1 MLLFPCSSP
10 LISEKSAHDSFMEP
24 TMFSIFRRSKPLPA
38 AASPNGYQ
46 KPVQAQDLLATPRR
60 QKLLEN
66 IWQRASLSRAQF
78 VELYRRP
85 LERYAELVQQL
96 PASQNHHHAHPGG
109 MLDHGLEIVAYA
121 LKIRQTY
128 LLPIGA
134 PPESQS
140 AQAEAWT
147 AAAAY
152 GALIHDLGKIAV
164 DVHIELEG
172 GKTWH
177 PWHGPINRPYRFRYV
192 KGRNYQLHGAA
203 AALIYAQILS
213 SEILDWLSDFPEVW
227 SQLIFVLAG
236 QYEHAGIL
244 GEIIVKADQ
253 ASVAQELGG
262 NPARALSA
270 PKQSLQRQL
279 ADGLRYLVRD
289 TFKLNQPDGP
299 SDGWLTQDA
308 LWLVSKPI
316 ADQLRA
322 YLLTQGVEGV
332 PSSNAPFFNMLQDQ
346 GVIQTNAQDKAIW
359 KATIDNGRGWRNTF
373 TLLKLSPALIWN
385 DPNDRPAAY
394 TGTLEVEA
402 GNPVEEPSAETQI
415 AAPAKTSP
423 LDVETRASPETVEPT
438 QLSPFEIP
446 QHASNNPA
454 EFDELLALLG
464 NINEPLEDTKNNQ
477 VSAAHTA
484 PPKLDDTQP
493 SQTSNQGGA
502 PLATIEEG
510 APMPS
515 NTAELG
521 QGFVEWL
528 KKGIASRSIIINDT
542 KALVHTVAGTAML
555 VTPGIFKR
563 YVLEFPHIEQ
573 QAKAQQVNAWQ
584 LVQRSFEKQ
593 KLHQKTQKSLNIWT
607 CDVVGPRKSKQL
619 KGYLLLDPLTIFSEV
634 PFDNISLSLKSEL
647 MEPPQ

>member
-1 MLLFPCSSP
+1 
-10 LISEKSAHDSFMEP
+10 
-24 TMFSIFRRSKPLPA
+24 MFSIFRRSKKLPA
-38 AASPNGYQ
+38 AASSPKGYL
-46 KPVQAQDLLATPRR
+46 KPAQAQDLLATPRR

-66 IWQRASLSRAQF
+66 IWQRASLSRSQF
-78 VELYRRP
+78 AELYRLP

-192 KGRNYQLHGAA
+192 KGRSYQLHGAA

-213 SEILDWLSDFPEVW
+213 PEILDWLSDFPEVW
-227 SQLIFVLAG
+227 SQLVFVLAG

-244 GEIIVKADQ
+244 GEIVVKADQ

-262 NPARALSA
+262 NPSRALSA

-279 ADGLRYLVRD
+279 AEGLRYLVRD

-346 GVIQTNAQDKAIW
+346 GVIQTNTQDKAIW
-359 KATIDNGRGWRNTF
+359 RATIDNGRGWRNTF

-385 DPNDRPAAY
+385 DPTDRPTAY
-394 TGTLEVEA
+394 AGTLEVEA
-402 GNPVEEPSAETQI
+402 GNSVEESSAESSISKRPETLPQDNEFNGVHTDS
-415 AAPAKTSP
+415 APAETIPFDLPQPSP
-423 LDVETRASPETVEPT
+423 SY
-438 QLSPFEIP
+438 
-446 QHASNNPA
+446 PA

-464 NINEPLEDTKNNQ
+464 NIKEPSANNDNHN

-484 PPKLDDTQP
+484 PLQLDDSQP
-493 SQTSNQGGA
+493 CISTNEWVS
-502 PLATIEEG
+502 PLATPIEVTS
-510 APMPS
+510 MPRN
-515 NTAELG
+515 NTDLG
-521 QGFVEWL
+521 KGFVEWL
-528 KKGIASRSIIINDT
+528 KKGIASRSIIINDA
-542 KALVHTVAGTAML
+542 KAQVHTVAGTAML

-563 YVLEFPHIEQ
+563 YVLEFPHIEL

-584 LVQRSFEKQ
+584 MVQRSFEKL
-593 KLHQKTQKSLNIWT
+593 KLHKKTEKHLNIWT
-607 CDVVGPRKSKQL
+607 CNVVGPRKSKQL
-619 KGYLLLDPLTIFSEV
+619 KGYLLIDPLTIFSEV
-634 PFDNISLSLKSEL
+634 PFDNLSLSLKSEML
-647 MEPPQ
+647 ESPE

>member
-1 MLLFPCSSP
+1 
-10 LISEKSAHDSFMEP
+10 
-24 TMFSIFRRSKPLPA
+24 MFSIFRRNKALPVQGP
-38 AASPNGYQ
+38 SPNDFIQ
-46 KPVQAQDLLATPRR
+46 PASSQALLASPRR

-66 IWQRASLSRAQF
+66 IWQRASLSRSQF

-121 LKIRQTY
+121 LKIRQSY

-164 DVHIELEG
+164 DVHVELVG

-177 PWHGPINRPYRFRYV
+177 PWHGPIDRPYRFRYV

-213 SEILDWLSDFPEVW
+213 SEILDWLSNFPEVW
-227 SQLIFVLAG
+227 SQLIFILAG

-244 GEIIVKADQ
+244 GEIVVKADQ

-279 ADGLRYLVRD
+279 ADGLRHLVRD

-346 GVIQTNAQDKAIW
+346 GVVQTNAQDKAIW

-385 DPNDRPAAY
+385 DPNDRPTAY
-394 TGTLEVEA
+394 AGTLEVEA
-402 GNPVEEPSAETQI
+402 GNPAEDSAAEKNVATPAKKSPSDIQSSPVPASL
-415 AAPAKTSP
+415 APAQP
-423 LDVETRASPETVEPT
+423 
-438 QLSPFEIP
+438 SPFELP
-446 QHASNNPA
+446 QHSSSSSD

-464 NINEPLEDTKNNQ
+464 NINEPSVETKE

-484 PPKLDDTQP
+484 PPKLDDIQTC
-493 SQTSNQGGA
+493 QTSNLGGA
-502 PLATIEEG
+502 PLAINEDVTS
-510 APMPS
+510 MPS
-515 NTAELG
+515 TNTEIG

-528 KKGIASRSIIINDT
+528 KKGIASRTIIINDA

-573 QAKAQQVNAWQ
+573 QAKVQQVNAWQ
-584 LVQRSFEKQ
+584 MVQRSFEKQ

-619 KGYLLLDPLTIFSEV
+619 KGYLLRDPLTIFTEV
-634 PFDNISLSLKSEL
+634 PFDNVSLSLRSEL
-647 MEPPQ
+647 TEPTQ

>member
-1 MLLFPCSSP
+1 ML
-10 LISEKSAHDSFMEP
+10 
-24 TMFSIFRRSKPLPA
+24 SIFRRRRALPA
-38 AASPNGYQ
+38 QGPAPNGFLQ
-46 KPVQAQDLLATPRR
+46 PASSQALLAAPRR

-78 VELYRRP
+78 VDLYRRP

-164 DVHIELEG
+164 DVHVELEG

-177 PWHGPINRPYRFRYV
+177 PWHGPIDRPYRFRYV

-203 AALIYAQILS
+203 AALIYGQILS
-213 SEILDWLSDFPEVW
+213 PAIMDWLSDFPEVW
-227 SQLIFVLAG
+227 SQLIFILAG

-244 GEIIVKADQ
+244 GEIVVKADQ

-289 TFKLNQPDGP
+289 KYKLNQPDGP
-299 SDGWLTQDA
+299 SDGWLTQEA

-316 ADQLRA
+316 SDQLRA
-322 YLLTQGVEGV
+322 YLLTQGVENV

-346 GVIQTNAQDKAIW
+346 GLIQTNAQDKAIW

-385 DPNDRPAAY
+385 DPNERPPAY
-394 TGTLEVEA
+394 TGNVEIEA
-402 GNPVEEPSAETQI
+402 GESIEDQPEGASGIKTDELAPQPINPQPGPAEPVRATSPVTAPRVPSAGDPSEI
-415 AAPAKTSP
+415 DA
-423 LDVETRASPETVEPT
+423 L
-438 QLSPFEIP
+438 LS
-446 QHASNNPA
+446 
-454 EFDELLALLG
+454 LLG
-464 NINEPLEDTKNNQ
+464 NIDTPPESNDDAPSTTPQ
-477 VSAAHTA
+477 TA
-484 PPKLDDTQP
+484 PSGPGLLP
-493 SQTSNQGGA
+493 SVLVANSQDAS
-502 PLATIEEG
+502 LEFIEG
-510 APMPS
+510 TLPPS
-515 NTAELG
+515 YNSVHLG
-521 QGFVEWL
+521 QEFVLWL
-528 KKGIASRSIIINDT
+528 KHGIASRKIVINDA
-542 KALVHTVAGTAML
+542 KALVHTVVGTVML
-555 VTPGIFKR
+555 VTPGVFKR
-563 YVLEFPHIEQ
+563 YVLEHPQLERL
-573 QAKAQQVNAWQ
+573 AKAQQVDAWQ

-593 KLHQKTQKSLNIWT
+593 KLHRKTQNSLNIWT

-619 KGYLLLDPLTIFSEV
+619 KGYLLRDPLTLFTEV
-634 PFDNISLSLKSEL
+634 PFDNVSLSLRSEST
-647 MEPPQ
+647 EPKQ

>member
-1 MLLFPCSSP
+1 
-10 LISEKSAHDSFMEP
+10 
-24 TMFSIFRRSKPLPA
+24 MFSIFRRSKPLPA

-415 AAPAKTSP
+415 AAPTKTSP

>member
-1 MLLFPCSSP
+1 
-10 LISEKSAHDSFMEP
+10 
-24 TMFSIFRRSKPLPA
+24 MFSFLRRPSQAAPNPPDTPSGDYLLPLSCQRLL
-38 AASPNGYQ
+38 SP
-46 KPVQAQDLLATPRR
+46 PRR
-60 QKLLEN
+60 QLLLEN

-85 LERYAELVQQL
+85 LKRYAELVQQL
-96 PASQNHHHAHPGG
+96 PASQNHHHAHLGG

-164 DVHIELEG
+164 DVHVELEG
-172 GKTWH
+172 GRTWH
-177 PWHGPINRPYRFRYV
+177 PWNGPIKCPYRFRYV

-213 SEILDWLSDFPEVW
+213 PEILDWLSDFPEAW
-227 SQLIFVLAG
+227 SQLIFILAG

-244 GEIIVKADQ
+244 GEIVIKADQ
-253 ASVAQELGG
+253 ASVAHELGG

-299 SDGWLTQDA
+299 SDGWLTHDA

-316 ADQLRA
+316 SDQLRA
-322 YLLTQGVEGV
+322 YLLNQGVDGI
-332 PSSNAPFFNMLQDQ
+332 PSTNAPFFNMLQDQ
-346 GVIQTNAQDKAIW
+346 GVIQTNAQDRAIW
-359 KATIDNGRGWRNTF
+359 KATIDNGRGWRNTL

-385 DPNDRPAAY
+385 DPNDRPEAY
-394 TGTLEVEA
+394 SGTVEMEISDSEDTVPDITPFTTPGPAISQGEEPGATSVVAPFVQSPAQVTGGDA
-402 GNPVEEPSAETQI
+402 GN
-415 AAPAKTSP
+415 
-423 LDVETRASPETVEPT
+423 
-438 QLSPFEIP
+438 
-446 QHASNNPA
+446 
-454 EFDELLALLG
+454 FDDLLALLG
-464 NINEPLEDTKNNQ
+464 NINEPSQPEDLPRTH
-477 VSAAHTA
+477 AHSGNDQA
-484 PPKLDDTQP
+484 QAIVEKID
-493 SQTSNQGGA
+493 
-502 PLATIEEG
+502 
-510 APMPS
+510 PMPS
-515 NTAELG
+515 TTTELG
-521 QGFVEWL
+521 QAFMQWL
-528 KKGIASRSIIINDT
+528 KDGIAARKIVINDT

-563 YVLEFPHIEQ
+563 YIQEFPHIERL
-573 QAKAQQVNAWQ
+573 AKAQQVNAWQ

-619 KGYLLLDPLTIFSEV
+619 KGYLLLDPHTIFPEP
-634 PFDNISLSLKSEL
+634 PFDNTSLSLRSET
-647 MEPPQ
+647 MESSQ

>member
-1 MLLFPCSSP
+1 
-10 LISEKSAHDSFMEP
+10 
-24 TMFSIFRRSKPLPA
+24 MFSIFRRKKALPA
-38 AASPNGYQ
+38 QGPSPNGFMQ
-46 KPVQAQDLLATPRR
+46 PASSQSLLASPRR

-66 IWQRASLSRAQF
+66 IWQRASLSRTQF
-78 VELYRRP
+78 AELYKRP

-164 DVHIELEG
+164 DVHVELEG
-172 GKTWH
+172 GRTWH

-203 AALIYAQILS
+203 AALIYAQILTAD
-213 SEILDWLSDFPEVW
+213 ILDWLSEFPEVW
-227 SQLIFVLAG
+227 SELVFVLAG
-236 QYEHAGIL
+236 HYEHAGIL
-244 GEIIVKADQ
+244 GEIVIKADQ

-262 NPARALSA
+262 NPARAITA

-359 KATIDNGRGWRNTF
+359 KVTIDNGRGWRNTF

-385 DPNDRPAAY
+385 DPNDRPTPYSGTVELESSDPVSDASQVSNTSNSIPAAL
-394 TGTLEVEA
+394 TKTTSELPTPCA
-402 GNPVEEPSAETQI
+402 KPPKSPAPAAETMKHSSDN
-415 AAPAKTSP
+415 PG
-423 LDVETRASPETVEPT
+423 
-438 QLSPFEIP
+438 EI
-446 QHASNNPA
+446 
-454 EFDELLALLG
+454 DELLALLG
-464 NINEPLEDTKNNQ
+464 NINEPSEDIINNH
-477 VSAAHTA
+477 VSAAQTA
-484 PPKLDDTQP
+484 PLQMDNSQPPQPDTQV
-493 SQTSNQGGA
+493 GA
-502 PLATIEEG
+502 PQETIEEV
-510 APMPS
+510 AQMPS
-515 NTAELG
+515 SNMEIG

-528 KKGIASRSIIINDT
+528 KHGIASRKIIINDT
-542 KALVHTVAGTAML
+542 KALVHTVDGTGML

-563 YVLEFPHIEQ
+563 YVLEFPKIEQ
-573 QAKAQQVNAWQ
+573 LAKLQQVSAWQ

-593 KLHQKTQKSLNIWT
+593 KLHKKTDKSLNIWT
-607 CDVVGPRKSKQL
+607 CNVIDPRKTNQL
-619 KGYLLLDPLTIFSEV
+619 KGYLLIDPKTIFSEV
-634 PFDNISLSLKSEL
+634 PLDNASLSLKLES
-647 MEPPQ
+647 MEFQQ

>member
-1 MLLFPCSSP
+1 
-10 LISEKSAHDSFMEP
+10 
-24 TMFSIFRRSKPLPA
+24 MFSIFRRKKALPA
-38 AASPNGYQ
+38 QGPSPNSFMLPASSQ
-46 KPVQAQDLLATPRR
+46 SLLASPRR

-66 IWQRASLSRAQF
+66 IWQRASLSRTQF
-78 VELYRRP
+78 AELYKRP

-203 AALIYAQILS
+203 AALIYAQILTP
-213 SEILDWLSDFPEVW
+213 EILDWLSDFPEVW
-227 SQLIFVLAG
+227 SQLIFILAG

-244 GEIIVKADQ
+244 GEIVVKADQ

-299 SDGWLTQDA
+299 SDGWLTQEA

-359 KATIDNGRGWRNTF
+359 KATIDNGHGWRNTF

-385 DPNDRPAAY
+385 DPNDRPPAY

-402 GNPVEEPSAETQI
+402 GDPVENSPPKNNMTTPAGVLPS
-415 AAPAKTSP
+415 
-423 LDVETRASPETVEPT
+423 DVESSAIPTALAPPEAPPLEVSQPP
-438 QLSPFEIP
+438 S
-446 QHASNNPA
+446 SNPA

-464 NINEPLEDTKNNQ
+464 NINEPLENNKNNQ
-477 VSAAHTA
+477 ASAAL
-484 PPKLDDTQP
+484 PPLLQLDDTQA
-493 SQTSNQGGA
+493 SLSSNEGDA
-502 PLATIEEG
+502 TLAIAKEV
-510 APMPS
+510 APMPRN
-515 NTAELG
+515 NTEVG
-521 QGFVEWL
+521 REFVEWL
-528 KKGIASRSIIINDT
+528 KNGIASRSIIINDA
-542 KALVHTVAGTAML
+542 KAQVHTVAGTAML

-584 LVQRSFEKQ
+584 MVQRSFEKL
-593 KLHQKTQKSLNIWT
+593 KLHKKTAKHLNIWT
-607 CDVVGPRKSKQL
+607 CDVVGPRKTKQL
-619 KGYLLLDPLTIFSEV
+619 KGYLLIDPLTIFSEA
-634 PFDNISLSLKSEL
+634 PFDNASLSLKSEL
-647 MEPPQ
+647 LESPE

>member
-1 MLLFPCSSP
+1 
-10 LISEKSAHDSFMEP
+10 
-24 TMFSIFRRSKPLPA
+24 MFSIFRRNKALPA
-38 AASPNGYQ
+38 QSPSPNGFIQ
-46 KPVQAQDLLATPRR
+46 PASSQALLASPRR

-66 IWQRASLSRAQF
+66 IWQRASLSRSQF

-121 LKIRQTY
+121 LKIRQSY

-164 DVHIELEG
+164 DVHVELAG

-177 PWHGPINRPYRFRYV
+177 PWHGPIDRPYRFRYV

-213 SEILDWLSDFPEVW
+213 SEILDWLSNFPEVW
-227 SQLIFVLAG
+227 SQLIFILAG

-244 GEIIVKADQ
+244 GEIVVKADQ

-279 ADGLRYLVRD
+279 ADGLRHLVRD

-322 YLLTQGVEGV
+322 YLLTKGVEGV
-332 PSSNAPFFNMLQDQ
+332 PSTNAPFFNMLQDQ
-346 GVIQTNAQDKAIW
+346 GVIQMV
-359 KATIDNGRGWRNTF
+359 
-373 TLLKLSPALIWN
+373 L
-385 DPNDRPAAY
+385 
-394 TGTLEVEA
+394 
-402 GNPVEEPSAETQI
+402 
-415 AAPAKTSP
+415 
-423 LDVETRASPETVEPT
+423 
-438 QLSPFEIP
+438 
-446 QHASNNPA
+446 NNK
-454 EFDELLALLG
+454 D
-464 NINEPLEDTKNNQ
+464 
-477 VSAAHTA
+477 
-484 PPKLDDTQP
+484 
-493 SQTSNQGGA
+493 
-502 PLATIEEG
+502 
-510 APMPS
+510 
-515 NTAELG
+515 
-521 QGFVEWL
+521 
-528 KKGIASRSIIINDT
+528 
-542 KALVHTVAGTAML
+542 
-555 VTPGIFKR
+555 
-563 YVLEFPHIEQ
+563 
-573 QAKAQQVNAWQ
+573 
-584 LVQRSFEKQ
+584 
-593 KLHQKTQKSLNIWT
+593 
-607 CDVVGPRKSKQL
+607 
-619 KGYLLLDPLTIFSEV
+619 
-634 PFDNISLSLKSEL
+634 
-647 MEPPQ
+647 

>member
-1 MLLFPCSSP
+1 
-10 LISEKSAHDSFMEP
+10 
-24 TMFSIFRRSKPLPA
+24 MFSFFRRSKTLPA
-38 AASPNGYQ
+38 AAPSPNGFL
-46 KPVQAQDLLATPRR
+46 KPAQGQDLLATPRR

-66 IWQRASLSRAQF
+66 IWQRASLSRSQF

-213 SEILDWLSDFPEVW
+213 SEILDWLSGFPEAW

-244 GEIIVKADQ
+244 GEIVVKADQ

-299 SDGWLTQDA
+299 SDGWLTQEA

-385 DPNDRPAAY
+385 DPNDRPTAF
-394 TGTLEVEA
+394 TGTLEVET
-402 GNPVEEPSAETQI
+402 GNPAEEPSIENPV
-415 AAPAKTSP
+415 AAPAKTSS
-423 LDVETRASPETVEPT
+423 LNFEPNAAPAALAPAE
-438 QLSPFEIP
+438 LSPFETQ
-446 QHASNNPA
+446 QHPSNNPA
-454 EFDELLALLG
+454 EFDALLALLG
-464 NINEPLEDTKNNQ
+464 SINEPLEDTKNNQ
-477 VSAAHTA
+477 VLAAHTA
-484 PPKLDDTQP
+484 PPKLDDIQP
-493 SQTSNQGGA
+493 SQTSEQGGA
-502 PLATIEEG
+502 PHATVEEV

-515 NTAELG
+515 NNTELG

-593 KLHQKTQKSLNIWT
+593 KLHQKTPKSLNIWT

-619 KGYLLLDPLTIFSEV
+619 KGYLLQDPLTIFSEV